1 MELGALQEVLPEIT
15 KLGATLV
22 AISPQLPQ
30 YSREVAEKHRLTFD
44 LLSDEGNRVAQKF
57 GLVFKLPEDLRQVY
71 LKFGINLPGVNGED
85 SWTLP
90 MPARF
95 VVDQTGTIRAANVD
109 PDYTRRPDPADIVEA
124 LRVLRMGG

>member
-1 MELGALQEVLPEIT
+1 MPEIT
-15 KLGATLV
+15 ELGATLV

-30 YSREVAEKHRLTFD
+30 HSREVAEKHRLTFD

-71 LKFGINLPGVNGED
+71 LKFGINLPSVNGED

-95 VVDQTGTIRAANVD
+95 VVDQTGTIRTADVD
-109 PDYTRRPDPADIVEA
+109 PDYTRRPDPARTVEA
-124 LRVLRMGG
+124 LRALTEVWQG